1 MNKYQYYTI
10 YYSMSSMKYLIVLVV
25 VFLSGCGTL
34 APIATFFEL
43 GEAAQAVEEDKKQP
57 TTIHTTVK
65 KEDDKV
71 VVTSS
76 SPKHSK
82 IVATPII
89 ETPETSYK
97 PKIDIEKGLNA
108 VPLWL
113 ILVSIASG
121 ILLFINMLRHRN
133 KNNKG
138 ACHDTDRSID
148 DGRWSSDGRSVQ
160 VHGSSAEEQASADG
174 NDDEGS
180 PAATRAQTGRP
191 RVRIQVGRRRSE

>member
-1 MNKYQYYTI
+1 
-10 YYSMSSMKYLIVLVV
+10 MSSMKYLLVLV
-25 VFLSGCGTL
+25 VFLSGCGTFL
-34 APIATFFEL
+34 PLTTAFEFS
-43 GEAAQAVEEDKKQP
+43 EAAKAVEEDKKQP
-57 TTIHTTVK
+57 TKIETTIK
-65 KEDDKV
+65 KEGGEV
-71 VVTSS
+71 IVSSTSERS
-76 SPKHSK
+76 
-82 IVATPII
+82 IVAP
-89 ETPETSYK
+89 
-97 PKIDIEKGLNA
+97 PKILEPINKPRVDIEKGLNA

>member
-1 MNKYQYYTI
+1 MKLFI
-10 YYSMSSMKYLIVLVV
+10 LLSSL
-25 VFLSGCGTL
+25 FFSGCGTL
-34 APIATFFEL
+34 TPIATFFEL
-43 GEAAQAVEEDKKQP
+43 GEAAKAVKEDKQQP
-57 TTIHTTVK
+57 TTIETTIK
-65 KEDDKV
+65 KEGSEV
-71 VVTSS
+71 VVSSTSKRS
-76 SPKHSK
+76 
-82 IVATPII
+82 IVAP
-89 ETPETSYK
+89 PEILEPVNK

-160 VHGSSAEEQASADG
+160 VHGSSAEKQASADG

-180 PAATRAQTGRP
+180 PAATRTQTGRS
-191 RVRIQVGRRRSE
+191 RVRIQVGRRRSETSR

>member
-1 MNKYQYYTI
+1 
-10 YYSMSSMKYLIVLVV
+10 MKYLLVLV
-25 VFLSGCGTL
+25 VFLSGCGTFL
-34 APIATFFEL
+34 PLTTAFEFS
-43 GEAAQAVEEDKKQP
+43 EAAKAVEEDKKQP

-65 KEDDKV
+65 KEDDELI
-71 VVTSS
+71 VTSS

-89 ETPETSYK
+89 EKPQPSYK
-97 PKIDIEKGLNA
+97 PKLDIEKGLDA
-108 VPLWL
+108 IPLWL

-121 ILLFINMLRHRN
+121 ILLFINMLRHRRN
-133 KNNKG
+133 NNKG

-191 RVRIQVGRRRSE
+191 RVRIQVGRRRSETSR